1 MSVTTLLVVVLIVL
15 TLLLLIGGWSVLIAN
30 RLNRLHVRTDAGW
43 AALEAAL
50 GRRAVVTRAV
60 AAVGPV
66 AAVAESPR
74 GAALDARPPCM
85 SPVDPA
91 TPDGTPPDAESS
103 PTAWSAAEPSRVS
116 SLDGEPSRV
125 SSFDAESSRVSSFD
139 AESSRVSPLDAER
152 LRAAALDAELTP
164 RAGRENSENLLGRM
178 LGELDRSRLPVPLA
192 AELTEAEER
201 VMLARRVYNDAV
213 RDTLALRAR
222 RPVRWLRLAGG
233 APPPEYFEIVERASE
248 PEPASPVIYRPSA
261 RVLLLDDADRL
272 LLFESSD
279 PGRPQETFWC
289 TAGGGVEAGEELRA
303 AAVREVTEETGLVL
317 VESDLVGPVW
327 LRRAV
332 FGFDGEVF
340 DSEEWF
346 FVARIEPGTAGVDV
360 SGFTDLERRTV
371 RGHRWWTAAELR
383 ETEAT
388 VYPVQL
394 AEFLP
399 EVLAGRWDG
408 RVRTIR

>member
-1 MSVTTLLVVVLIVL
+1 MSLTTLLVVVLILL
-15 TLLLLIGGWSVLIAN
+15 TLLLLVGGWSVLIAN

-43 AALEAAL
+43 AALESAL
-50 GRRAVVTRAV
+50 ARRAVVTRAV

-66 AAVAESPR
+66 AAVAEPPR
-74 GAALDARPPCM
+74 GPAPADRPPGA
-85 SPVDPA
+85 SGADPGQR
-91 TPDGTPPDAESS
+91 DV
-103 PTAWSAAEPSRVS
+103 SAPGAEP
-116 SLDGEPSRV
+116 P
-125 SSFDAESSRVSSFD
+125 
-139 AESSRVSPLDAER
+139 RVSPLDAER

-164 RAGRENSENLLGRM
+164 RPGREHSENLLGRM

-213 RDTLALRAR
+213 RDTLALRSR

-233 APPPEYFEIVERASE
+233 APPPTYFEIVERAGE
-248 PEPASPVIYRPSA
+248 PEPATPVIYRPSA
-261 RVLLLDDADRL
+261 RVLLLDAADRL
-272 LLFESSD
+272 LLFESLD

-289 TAGGGVEAGEELRA
+289 TAGGGVESGEELRA
-303 AAVREVTEETGLVL
+303 AAIREVAEETGLAL
-317 VESDLVGPVW
+317 AESDLVGPVW

-332 FGFDGEVF
+332 FGFDGQVF

-346 FVARIEPGTAGVDV
+346 FVARTDAEDVDV

-399 EVLAGRWDG
+399 DVIVGRWDG
-408 RVRTIR
+408 RVRGIR